1 MLVQREMEPSR
12 RRRGFTEVQ
21 LGPPRREPWP
31 LIWRAMPL
39 SRALPIYNLGM
50 ILRSEGRFTALG
62 FGHTVLLHIYEEEDG
77 FHIYAK
83 PWFGRTFGSKL
94 IEICGPMREP
104 PERTLEFAKDRA
116 KRAIEGNIGAVFGAS
131 YLGKVDW
138 NDGMQY
144 LQLLKPMCER
154 KHPSRR

>member
-1 MLVQREMEPSR
+1 M
-12 RRRGFTEVQ
+12 
-21 LGPPRREPWP
+21 
-31 LIWRAMPL
+31 
-39 SRALPIYNLGM
+39 PIYNLGM

-131 YLGKVDW
+131 YLGNVDW
-138 NDGMQY
+138 DDDEQY
-144 LQLLKPMCER
+144 LRLLKPLCEGER
-154 KHPSRR
+154 PSRR